1 MAYNSADDEYLVV
14 WTESSSTSVAVM
26 AQRMKGDGTGSIGA
40 PFTIFTIG
48 VYPSVAY
55 NSQSNEY
62 LVTASLF
69 GNIIGQRV
77 SNTGALVGSP
87 VTLINK
93 TNSIWSKIIYN
104 SLGNNYLLVAGELF
118 VLGNDQANINIY
130 TRKIDF
136 NGQPIGTEQLI
147 RNQGHGS

>member
-1 MAYNSADDEYLVV
+1 MKALLKLFVLIIFLFYTWPLATDIQVRSSLNKDSESAIAYNSADDEYLVV

-87 VTLINK
+87 AT
-93 TNSIWSKIIYN
+93 
-104 SLGNNYLLVAGELF
+104 
-118 VLGNDQANINIY
+118 
-130 TRKIDF
+130 
-136 NGQPIGTEQLI
+136 
-147 RNQGHGS
+147 